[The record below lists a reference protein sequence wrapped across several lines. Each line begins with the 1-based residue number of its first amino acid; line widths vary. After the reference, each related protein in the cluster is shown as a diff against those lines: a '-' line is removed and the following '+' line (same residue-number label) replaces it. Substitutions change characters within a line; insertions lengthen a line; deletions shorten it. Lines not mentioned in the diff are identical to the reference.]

1 MPETLPKPEIP
12 ESALE
17 KRLNLKAQYEACL
30 KSLNETGVLEILPDK
45 DALGIVGIDGVE
57 YPLPSYQEVAR

>member
-17 KRLNLKAQYEACL
+17 KRLNLRAQYEAAL
-30 KSLNETGVLEILPDK
+30 KSLNETGVLEILPDH